1 MEKTK
6 SLILGII
13 LIVVGIILGLN
24 ALNITNINIF
34 FAGWWSLFIIVPS
47 FVGLFTNKDKIGSC
61 ICLIIGILLL
71 LGAQDIIDYSLLWQ
85 LLIPIFLIALG
96 VSFLFK
102 SSKKKQEEEK

>member
-47 FVGLFTNKDKIGSC
+47 FVGLFTNKDKIASC